1 MILRAEPRVA
11 ASLGGTGWLFKCGNK
26 WRGGVKSDTPNGRD
40 EVCWS
45 VQLMRRLLE
54 VNGLGP
60 AGSKRHWDTREDRC

>member
-1 MILRAEPRVA
+1 MEEQVG
-11 ASLGGTGWLFKCGNK
+11 SSNEEMEG
-26 WRGGVKSDTPNGRD
+26 GGVKSDTPNGRD